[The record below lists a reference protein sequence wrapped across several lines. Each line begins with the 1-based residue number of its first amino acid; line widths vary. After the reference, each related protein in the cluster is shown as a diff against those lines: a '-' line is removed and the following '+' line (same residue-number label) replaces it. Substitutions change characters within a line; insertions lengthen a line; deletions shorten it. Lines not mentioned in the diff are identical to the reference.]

1 MKCPFCPSPETK
13 VVDKREIENEAV
25 TRRRRECLKCEKRFT
40 TYEHIEVVNLN
51 VVKKDGRREK
61 FDRNKLKSGI
71 LKACEKRP
79 VSGEKVDQVVSD
91 VEYELMGKEREEITT
106 KALGELVMR
115 RLRKLDKVAYI
126 RFASVYRDFADI
138 TMFKSELDKL
148 TPTKKE
154 DQKEERKEEK
164 EKEDKGVA

>member
-51 VVKKDGRREK
+51 VIKKDGRREK

-71 LKACEKRP
+71 IKACEKRP

-91 VEYELMGKEREEITT
+91 VEYELMGKEREEITSKT
-106 KALGELVMR
+106 LGELVMR

-148 TPTKKE
+148 APKEQKKDEQKKE
-154 DQKEERKEEK
+154 EQ
-164 EKEDKGVA
+164 GTA

>member
-13 VVDKREIENEAV
+13 VLDKREIENEAV
-25 TRRRRECLKCEKRFT
+25 TRRRRECVKCEKRFT
-40 TYEHIEVVNLN
+40 TYEHIEVVNLT

-61 FDRNKLKSGI
+61 FDRHKLKNGI

-79 VSGEKVDQVVSD
+79 VAGEKIDQVASD
-91 VEYELMGKEREEITT
+91 IEYELMGTSHTEVSSKTI
-106 KALGELVMR
+106 GEMIMK
-115 RLRKLDKVAYI
+115 RLRRLDKVAYI

-148 TPTKKE
+148 TKK
-154 DQKEERKEEK
+154 EK
-164 EKEDKGVA
+164 EKNREKEK

>member
-51 VVKKDGRREK
+51 IVKKDGRREK
-61 FDRNKLKSGI
+61 FDRNKLKGGI
-71 LKACEKRP
+71 VRACEKRP
-79 VSGEKVDQVVSD
+79 VPGEKIDQVVSD
-91 VEYELMGKEREEITT
+91 VEYELMGKEREEITSKT
-106 KALGELVMR
+106 LGELVMK

-148 TPTKKE
+148 TPKE
-154 DQKEERKEEK
+154 QKEQKEPAREEKPKEEHK
-164 EKEDKGVA
+164 TS